1 MDMCSKPRYHG
12 LWLVGPCVLE
22 GGGKTTLPLVIVLLD
37 PSAQLLYPLPLNT
50 QFFYAIV
57 F

>member
-1 MDMCSKPRYHG
+1 MCSKPRYHG